1 MSSVG
6 DLFYQPFVVRDG
18 KNSTGNFSSNN
29 ESAAIAI
36 DDLGPRAK
44 ILCQGWIDLA
54 NFQNENFVKFAQNQ
68 EECIEVDIEALCD
81 EVALLP
87 ESHPCC
93 VLCNN
98 KQVPNTMLLELT
110 DSGSNICERCG
121 LGLSHSLN
129 LVKNQKNE
137 GVLTRE
143 TLCMQFEPKE
153 LGIFP
158 DKATATDPLSKSLWL
173 NWASFEPIPVFSSE
187 EKGSE
192 NNETEKKNEKGN
204 MVPSQ
209 AARVSKSKDLLCS
222 ARQSSEFDGTLPTN
236 SVQNQGTPSS
246 PQPKQVKKQSKVK
259 RKQTHHVMGF

>member
-6 DLFYQPFVVRDG
+6 DLFYQPFVVGDG

-44 ILCQGWIDLA
+44 ILCQEWIDLA
-54 NFQNENFVKFAQNQ
+54 NFQNENFVKSAQNQ

-129 LVKNQKNE
+129 LVKNQNNK

-158 DKATATDPLSKSLWL
+158 DKATVTDPLSKSLWL

-209 AARVSKSKDLLCS
+209 AARVSKSKDLLRS
-222 ARQSSEFDGTLPTN
+222 VRQSSEFDGTLPTN